1 MAERAS
7 DRLLRMLGMITYLD
21 RHAGVPVEQIAEHF
35 AVTPGQVL
43 SDVDPLWM
51 TGTPGYFPHDLIDF
65 DAASYEQGVVRL
77 TESRGMTRPLRL
89 GTREAVVLVAALR
102 AMAAALGPSLD
113 PERAR
118 VLGSALEKLT
128 AATGEAA
135 AAVDVRLAVDGSP
148 AVVAAIGTALQTGR
162 RLRLRYVNAA
172 DVTSE
177 RDVDP
182 IRLITDDERSYLLGW
197 CYRAGAERLFRL
209 DRVLAA
215 EVLGDPVDAGH
226 VAGTRSVEFHPDPT
240 GGLVTLHLTSRG
252 RWVAESV
259 PVEDVRN
266 LADGTFEVDLR
277 VVDQAWLRHLLLQAA
292 GEVLEVHPRDVA
304 HDVASVARSALA
316 AYGPFAE
323 PDRG

>member
-1 MAERAS
+1 M
-7 DRLLRMLGMITYLD
+7 
-21 RHAGVPVEQIAEHF
+21 P
-35 AVTPGQVL
+35 L
-43 SDVDPLWM
+43 SSP
-51 TGTPGYFPHDLIDF
+51 
-65 DAASYEQGVVRL
+65 
-77 TESRGMTRPLRL
+77 
-89 GTREAVVLVAALR
+89 
-102 AMAAALGPSLD
+102 
-113 PERAR
+113 
-118 VLGSALEKLT
+118 
-128 AATGEAA
+128 